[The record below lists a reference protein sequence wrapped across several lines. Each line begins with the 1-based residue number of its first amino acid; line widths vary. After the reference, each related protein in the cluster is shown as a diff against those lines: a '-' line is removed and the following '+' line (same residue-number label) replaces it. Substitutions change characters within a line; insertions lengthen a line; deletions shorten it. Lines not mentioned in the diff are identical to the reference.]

1 MYRAEPR
8 IREQTKQK
16 ITSEG
21 ITPVGPAALTPLK
34 EFVMNNSKQQ
44 RATHLSVSQKKS
56 ADGFNK
62 SLVRSLRLCQRVA
75 RQDINVR
82 ALARVA

>member
-44 RATHLSVSQKKS
+44 RATHLSVSQKK
-56 ADGFNK
+56 K
-62 SLVRSLRLCQRVA
+62 RRRLQKVPGA
-75 RQDINVR
+75 FVEIVPASSQTGY
-82 ALARVA
+82 